1 MATTHTKVQQKDY
14 ADRIRNVCKQR
25 QTSSDSIIQLFAR
38 LINEDKQKN
47 NKMKASQSSAV

>member
-25 QTSSDSIIQLFAR
+25 QTSSDSILQLFAR

-47 NKMKASQSSAV
+47 NRSKVSQSSVL